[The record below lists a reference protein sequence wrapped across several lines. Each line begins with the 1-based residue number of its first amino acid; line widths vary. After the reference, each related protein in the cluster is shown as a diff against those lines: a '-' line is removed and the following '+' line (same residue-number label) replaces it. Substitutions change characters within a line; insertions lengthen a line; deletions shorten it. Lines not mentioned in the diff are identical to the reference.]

1 MDNDSVAFPDEHRF
15 DDRSL
20 RADDD
25 GHDFERFVL
34 QCLEVELDQAH
45 LLRRLARSNDGS
57 IDLLREAAGAATV
70 VECKFIGRSSTSR
83 ATRPWREVAEKL
95 LTHLPALAEDPA
107 RSATG

>member
-15 DDRSL
+15 DDRYL

-34 QCLEVELDQAH
+34 QCLEVDLDQAR

-57 IDLLREAAGAATV
+57 IDLLREADGAATV
-70 VECKFIGRSSTSR
+70 VECKFIGRSSTSH
-83 ATRPWREVAEKL
+83 ATRRWREVAEKL
-95 LTHLPALAEDPA
+95 RTHLPALAEDPA